1 MTYSP
6 ISSIASVA
14 INVDGQSWPLNATV
28 DNDRGLRVNNAA
40 ALRGFDGNPSTGIN
54 SFAYSIGARTVD
66 LEVTA
71 IGNGG
76 VTALH
81 NMCEAMLT
89 HPGSATIEVG
99 IAMDSVSQTDGG
111 GSLLSDTTFWSQH
124 VGLAK
129 VELEKTTTVANT
141 VKLSI
146 TLLDGAWTGNI
157 SNTMMFRAESAGS
170 TSGSLDLPFDFPF
183 DLGAPGNATR
193 MNGLNAGRQLWP
205 VITINGPCATPSV
218 TIGSNRYAVTA
229 AIPAG
234 NTLTID
240 TAAKTVKLT
249 HDGVSESWLGKAVIG
264 MGEGSGSYIFEP
276 LQERQIWAA
285 DGIPVMTPSD
295 ATTTISIKERIL
307 ALNM

>member
-1 MTYSP
+1 MSYDP

-14 INVDGQSWPLNATV
+14 INAGGQSWTLNAT
-28 DNDRGLRVNNAA
+28 DGNDRMLRVNNAA
-40 ALRGFDGNPSTGIN
+40 ALRGFDGNPSTGIG

-71 IGNGG
+71 IGDGG
-76 VTALH
+76 VTAFH
-81 NMCEAMLT
+81 DMCEAMIA
-89 HPGSATIEVG
+89 HPGTATIEVG
-99 IAMDSVSQTDGG
+99 IAMDSVSQNDGG
-111 GSLLSDTTFWSQH
+111 GGLLFDTTFWSQH

-141 VKLSI
+141 YKLSI

-157 SNTMMFRAESAGS
+157 SNTTTFRAESAGS
-170 TSGSLDLPFDFPF
+170 TSDSLDLPFDTPF
-183 DLGAPGNATR
+183 DLGVPGNATR
-193 MNGLNAGRQLWP
+193 LNGLNAGRQLWP
-205 VITINGPCATPSV
+205 VITIVGPCATPSV
-218 TIGSNRYAVTA
+218 TIGNNRYAVTA
-229 AIPAG
+229 PIPAG

-240 TAAKTVKLT
+240 TVAKTVKLT
-249 HDGVSESWLGKAVIG
+249 HGGVSESWLGKAVIG

-276 LQERQIWAA
+276 LPERQTWAA
-285 DGIPVMTPSD
+285 DGIPVTTPSD